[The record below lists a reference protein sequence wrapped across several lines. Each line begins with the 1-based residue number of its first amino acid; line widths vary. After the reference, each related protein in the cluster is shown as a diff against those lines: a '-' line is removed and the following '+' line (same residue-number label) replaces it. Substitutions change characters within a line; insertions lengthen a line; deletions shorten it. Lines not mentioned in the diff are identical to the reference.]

1 MAVMVDENRNE
12 HERHRRNIALALVLF
27 GLVVLFY
34 ATSVIRVH
42 W

>member
-1 MAVMVDENRNE
+1 MVDEDRNE
-12 HERHRRNIALALVLF
+12 RERHRRNIALALVLL

-34 ATSVIRVH
+34 ATSIIRVH

>member
-1 MAVMVDENRNE
+1 MMVDEDNNDR
-12 HERHRRNIALALVLF
+12 ERHRRNIALALILL

-34 ATSVIRVH
+34 ATSMIRVH